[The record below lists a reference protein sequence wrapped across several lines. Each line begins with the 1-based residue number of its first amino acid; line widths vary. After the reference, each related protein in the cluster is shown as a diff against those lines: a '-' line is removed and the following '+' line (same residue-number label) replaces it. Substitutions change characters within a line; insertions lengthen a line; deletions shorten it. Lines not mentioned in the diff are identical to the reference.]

1 MYREEVVIK
10 NKKMLVNIYK
20 KPELL
25 RPISNVKELIA
36 FVEKI

>member
-10 NKKMLVNIYK
+10 NKKKLLNIYK

-25 RPISNVKELIA
+25 EPIRNVKELLA
-36 FVEKI
+36 FVEKV